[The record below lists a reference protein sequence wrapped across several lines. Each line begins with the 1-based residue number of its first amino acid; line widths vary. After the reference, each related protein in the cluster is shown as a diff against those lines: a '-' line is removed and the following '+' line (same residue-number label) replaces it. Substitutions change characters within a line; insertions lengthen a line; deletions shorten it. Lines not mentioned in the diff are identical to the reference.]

1 MPDPDAME
9 PMALAPTDV
18 AAVIL
23 AAGRSRRMGT
33 TNKLQSDVSGRPMLA
48 RVADAALSSPARPVV
63 VVTGHDADA
72 VRATL
77 EGRAVRFVHNARYAE
92 GMGSS
97 LAAGI
102 RALDPGLAGALIC
115 LGDMPWLRPEHVA
128 ALLAAFAPAAGR
140 SICVPVH
147 AGQRGHPVLF
157 AARYFPE
164 LGELRGDSGA
174 RPLLAQHANQVC
186 AVPVNDPGV
195 ILDVDTPESLRR
207 GASSSD

>member
-9 PMALAPTDV
+9 PMAAAPTDV

-77 EGRAVRFVHNARYAE
+77 EGRAVRFVHNGRYAE

-102 RALDPGLAGALIC
+102 RALGPGLAGALIC
-115 LGDMPWLRPEHVA
+115 LGDMPWLP
-128 ALLAAFAPAAGR
+128 
-140 SICVPVH
+140 ICVPVH

-164 LGELRGDSGA
+164 LEELRGDSGA
-174 RPLLAQHANQVC
+174 RQLLAQHADQVC